1 MKILITGITGLFGS
15 YLAKEFFGLGE
26 IYGLIRHTSTKRL
39 TESLESTIQWVEGDL
54 ADIDSLEAALQGIDL
69 VIHAAG
75 LVSFDSKDESMLYQ
89 TNVKGTANLVNA
101 MLLVGVK
108 KLVHISSVAAI
119 GRSQELSV
127 INENFKWTESPF
139 NTVYAN
145 SKYYGEL
152 EAWRGEQEGLTL
164 LVVNPSILLGKVA
177 DDRSSTDIYHHVLEG
192 NRYYPSGKI
201 NYIDVRDAARITK
214 LLVEKNKWGERFI
227 LNREAISYQ
236 KFFQIMGEQFEKR
249 PPEKAVNPVLL
260 NLVVFFNGIL
270 RKLGL
275 SKSPLNKKT
284 ALLSKQKTFFENK
297 KTQDLLN
304 FEYFSLE
311 ETFRWAR

>member
-15 YLAKEFFGLGE
+15 YLAKEFSELGE
-26 IYGLIRHTSTKRL
+26 ISGLVRPSSSKRL
-39 TESLESTIQWVEGDL
+39 TESLESNIHWLEGDL

-75 LVSFDSKDESMLYQ
+75 MVSFDSKDEASLYQ

-119 GRSQELSV
+119 GRSQEQL
-127 INENFKWTESPF
+127 IIDENFKWTESPL

-164 LVVNPSILLGKVA
+164 LVVNPSILLGKIA
-177 DDRSSTDIYHHVLEG
+177 DDRSSTDIYHYVLEE
-192 NRYYPSGKI
+192 NRYYPSGNI
-201 NYIDVRDAARITK
+201 NYIDVRDAAKITK
-214 LLVEKNKWGERFI
+214 ILVEKNKWGERFI
-227 LNREAISYQ
+227 LNKEGIPYQ
-236 KFFQIMGEQFEKR
+236 KFFQIMGEQFGKKA
-249 PPEKAVNPVLL
+249 PNKAVNPLLL
-260 NLVVFFNGIL
+260 NLVVFFNGIF

-284 ALLSKQKTFFENK
+284 ALISKQKTVFENK
-297 KTQDLLN
+297 KTQNLLN

-311 ETFRWAR
+311 DTFRWAR